1 MFFYFYCDELVNMV
15 ALIKAPQDETVLPTK
30 VLDCLGRERID
41 IPYVTQYC
49 CNTKLKKCSGALDLC
64 VL

>member
-15 ALIKAPQDETVLPTK
+15 ALPKAPQDGTALPTI

-49 CNTKLKKCSGALDLC
+49 CKYETKKCSGALDLC